1 MIIDIAL
8 ASALLTFFASAFATL
23 VNYFRER
30 SEKQKWKRTLD
41 IEERRIKHEEN
52 RWSLELN
59 SQREME
65 LYKARLRTYPE
76 VFALLEKL
84 SHYHIE
90 KFDEKYLKDIAG
102 QLNKFGYSDVGLCML
117 ADTHE
122 TVFDLRRHIEK
133 YLRQEIDI
141 KALLRGPRNDLIE
154 LMRRDLNHS
163 WSVWQDIKPLMD
175 INVQDMVNQQ
185 QNQDLTNREQF
196 THAQRRSSTG

>member
-8 ASALLTFFASAFATL
+8 TGALLTFFASVFATL

-65 LYKARLRTYPE
+65 LYKVRLRTYPE

-90 KFDEKYLKDIAG
+90 QFDEKYLKDIAD
-102 QLNKFGYSDVGLCML
+102 QLNKFGYGDVGLCML

-133 YLRQEIDI
+133 YLRQEINV
-141 KALLRGPRNDLIE
+141 KELLRGPRNNLIE
-154 LMRRDLNHS
+154 LMRRDLNHG

-175 INVQDMVNQQ
+175 INIQDMAKQQ
-185 QNQDLTNREQF
+185 QNQDLTNREKF
-196 THAQRRSSTG
+196 AHAQRRSTTG

>member
-1 MIIDIAL
+1 MILDIAL
-8 ASALLTFFASAFATL
+8 TGALLTFFASAFATL

-65 LYKARLRTYPE
+65 LYKIRLRTYPE

-90 KFDEKYLKDIAG
+90 QFDEKYLKDIAE
-102 QLNKFGYSDVGLCML
+102 QLNRFGYGDVGLCML

-133 YLRQEIDI
+133 YLRQEITV
-141 KALLRGPRNDLIE
+141 KELLRGPRNDLIE

-175 INVQDMVNQQ
+175 INIQDMAKQQ
-185 QNQDLTNREQF
+185 QNQDLTNCEQF
-196 THAQRRSSTG
+196 AHAQRRSTTG

>member
-8 ASALLTFFASAFATL
+8 TGALLTFFASAFATL

-65 LYKARLRTYPE
+65 LYKIRLRTYPE

-90 KFDEKYLKDIAG
+90 QFDEKYLKDIAD
-102 QLNKFGYSDVGLCML
+102 QL
-117 ADTHE
+117 
-122 TVFDLRRHIEK
+122 
-133 YLRQEIDI
+133 
-141 KALLRGPRNDLIE
+141 
-154 LMRRDLNHS
+154 RDLPGNK
-163 WSVWQDIKPLMD
+163 VPVIL
-175 INVQDMVNQQ
+175 
-185 QNQDLTNREQF
+185 
-196 THAQRRSSTG
+196 

>member
-8 ASALLTFFASAFATL
+8 TGALLTFFASVFATL

-65 LYKARLRTYPE
+65 LYKVRLRTYPE
-76 VFALLEKL
+76 VFALLERL

-90 KFDEKYLKDIAG
+90 QFDEKYLKGIADR
-102 QLNKFGYSDVGLCML
+102 LNEFGYGDVGLCML

-141 KALLRGPRNDLIE
+141 KELLRGPRNNLIE

-163 WSVWQDIKPLMD
+163 WSVWQDIKPLMN
-175 INVQDMVNQQ
+175 INIQDMAEQ
-185 QNQDLTNREQF
+185 QNQNRTSREQF
-196 THAQRRSSTG
+196 VQAQRRSTVG

>member
-8 ASALLTFFASAFATL
+8 IGALLTFFASVFATL

-65 LYKARLRTYPE
+65 LYKVRLRTYPA
-76 VFALLEKL
+76 VFSLLEKL

-90 KFDEKYLKDIAG
+90 EFDEKYLKEITD
-102 QLNKFGYSDVGLCML
+102 QLNKFGYGDVGLCML

-133 YLRQEIDI
+133 YLRQEINV
-141 KALLRGPRNDLIE
+141 KELLRGPRNNLIE
-154 LMRRDLNHS
+154 LMRRDLNHG

-175 INVQDMVNQQ
+175 INIQDMTKQQ
-185 QNQDLTNREQF
+185 QSKYLTNHEKF
-196 THAQRRSSTG
+196 VHDQRRSNIG